1 MKNLMRLL
9 AVLLLSGCGSHF
21 AAWQGR
27 PIGDLTL
34 RWGAPRQVIP
44 INDVETA
51 YAFRPADGCAV
62 RITTNRGVIRSVE
75 PAGPD
80 CNSKDVRAKTP
91 TPQ

>member
-1 MKNLMRLL
+1 MKKLVCLL
-9 AVLLLSGCGSHF
+9 GLLFLAGCGSHF

-34 RWGAPRQVIP
+34 RWGAPGKIIP

-51 YAFRPADGCAV
+51 YGFHPADDCALRV
-62 RITTNRGVIRSVE
+62 TTRRGVIRAIE
-75 PAGPD
+75 PTGD
-80 CNSKDVRAKTP
+80 CNSKEVRAKTP